1 MRRIELSMN
10 ENIKYDAIK
19 KLVETN
25 GNKRRCAV
33 QRLIKA
39 YKEKGKEA
47 FAHKNRG
54 VPSKFKTPDNIKSLI
69 IELLK
74 KYNEGSMILSV
85 KHLKDL
91 LAENYEIKISTTTIH
106 TILKENYLIS
116 TYCYR
121 W

>member
-1 MRRIELSMN
+1 MRRIGLSMN
-10 ENIKYDAIK
+10 ENIKYEAIK
-19 KLVETN
+19 LNCSLRT
-25 GNKRRCAV
+25 V

-69 IELLK
+69 IELFK
-74 KYNEGSMILSV
+74 KY
-85 KHLKDL
+85 
-91 LAENYEIKISTTTIH
+91 YEIKISTTTIH

-116 TYCYR
+116 KYATKKNKR
-121 W
+121 R